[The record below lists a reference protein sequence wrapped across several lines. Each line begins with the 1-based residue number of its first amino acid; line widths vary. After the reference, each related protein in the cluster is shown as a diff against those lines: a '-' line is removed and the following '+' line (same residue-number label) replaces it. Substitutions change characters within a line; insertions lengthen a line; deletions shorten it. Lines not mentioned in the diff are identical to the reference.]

1 MPPGRLSVLNE
12 IERMTPTYCQECGR
26 ANGAAARRCIWC
38 GLPLVDKGTPA
49 HFEPTRVE
57 VDYLDGLERLSDPA
71 PVRLLINSTGIEVS
85 EQMPGSRTAHIAAQ
99 AIVDA
104 NTVDAS
110 LTVEEKPARAPL
122 WRYLILP
129 FGIGWFFKKKP
140 APAEK
145 KQHDYVLLIR
155 YRSGDET
162 RTAVFHRQDRTGLA
176 VVEGLARIINMLV
189 RITKEKR
196 EAF

>member
-1 MPPGRLSVLNE
+1 
-12 IERMTPTYCQECGR
+12 MTPTYCHECGR

-38 GLPLVDKGTPA
+38 GLPLVDKGAPDR
-49 HFEPTRVE
+49 FEPTRVE

-71 PVRLLINSTGIEVS
+71 PVRLVINITGIEIS
-85 EQMPGSRTAHIAAQ
+85 EQMPGSRTTHIAAPS
-99 AIVDA
+99 ILDA

-110 LTVEEKPARAPL
+110 LTVPGKAERAPL

-129 FGIGWFFKKKP
+129 LGIGMGWFFKKKP
-140 APAEK
+140 SPAEQ

-155 YRSGDET
+155 YRFEEET
-162 RTAVFHRQDRTGLA
+162 RTAVFHRQDRAGLA
-176 VVEGLARIINMLV
+176 VVEGLARIINLLV

-196 EAF
+196 EAS